1 MYHHK
6 EKIILSLLTD
16 KAVLFTENYLE
27 QNMYF
32 STHKPYLLYGNWII
46 SGININKLVRVSRE
60 RDVDLGIGSNRD
72 DTDIHKKWGDVMGII
87 SQHYEGKESPHPLS
101 AWWRPSTPVGS
112 AHWDSKGTQASTP
125 HDSGSLR
132 AAFLSWKA
140 ACCAHRSRL
149 ASFTS
154 LWKLCGGPGR
164 KGWNSGYS
172 DCSE

>member
-6 EKIILSLLTD
+6 EKLILSFLTD
-16 KAVLFTENYLE
+16 KIVLFTENYLE

-60 RDVDLGIGSNRD
+60 RDIDLGIGSDRD
-72 DTDIHKKWGDVMGII
+72 DTDIHKKRGDVMEII
-87 SQHYEGKESPHPLS
+87 SQHYEGEESPHPLS
-101 AWWRPSTPVGS
+101 ARWRPSTLVGS
-112 AHWDSKGTQASTP
+112 AHRQSKGTQASTP
-125 HDSGSLR
+125 HDSGSLW

-140 ACCAHRSRL
+140 ACCACRGRL
-149 ASFTS
+149 VSITS
-154 LWKLCGGPGR
+154 LWRLWGGPGR
-164 KGWNSGYS
+164 KVWKSGYS